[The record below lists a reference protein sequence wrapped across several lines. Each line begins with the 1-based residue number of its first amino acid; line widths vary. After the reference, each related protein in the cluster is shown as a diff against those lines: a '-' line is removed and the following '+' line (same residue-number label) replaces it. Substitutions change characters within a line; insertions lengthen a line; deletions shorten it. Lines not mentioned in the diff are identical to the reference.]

1 MSKRGLDDKDL
12 LLLKSLKTNARA
24 SLVSLARDIDL
35 SRSSTHDRITR
46 LEELGVI
53 KGYTIN
59 IDRTQLPLTRAFLT
73 ISFTTDA
80 TQKNLVASIHEIPGV
95 EAAYCLSGDVDMLVY
110 CECETVEDL
119 AQLRNELAGREGVIE
134 ITTRQILE
142 SSVY

>member
-1 MSKRGLDDKDL
+1 MSKRGLDAKDIQL
-12 LLLKSLKTNARA
+12 LRALKTNARA

-73 ISFTTDA
+73 IRFSA
-80 TQKNLVASIHEIPGV
+80 GSSQNELAQIVHQMLGV
-95 EAAYCLSGDVDMLVY
+95 EAAYCLSGDLDMFVY
-110 CECETVEDL
+110 CECESVEELSELRDQL
-119 AQLRNELAGREGVIE
+119 AQHNGVTE
-134 ITTRQILE
+134 ITTRQVLA
-142 SSVY
+142 SSVS

>member
-12 LLLKSLKTNARA
+12 LLLKSLKANARA

-46 LEELGVI
+46 MEELGVI

-73 ISFTTDA
+73 LRFTNEIC
-80 TQKNLVASIHEIPGV
+80 QRNLVSNVHQVKGV
-95 EAAYCLSGDVDMLVY
+95 EAAYCLSGDVDMFVY
-110 CECETVEDL
+110 CECETVEELAILREDL
-119 AQLRNELAGREGVIE
+119 AEREGVTE
-134 ITTRQILE
+134 ITTRLVLE
-142 SSVY
+142 SSVS